1 MKNSLTIYLIF
12 ISLFVFAC
20 SSEKNDKNN
29 TPPDSLARLGMIDSL
44 SKNQEILEPMRFFE
58 YADTI
63 DWRKFDTQVTNTY
76 RKQITEK
83 LKVHFD
89 TFAYYY
95 DDNEPYREKKFK
107 DCFHFLD
114 LNADGKLDALYAGF
128 SGSEASLVKI
138 FLHKENQFVQVFEGY
153 QELSALVFDA
163 NKKLTSFILLDF
175 GCCADYIEYETKYNV
190 RDNFNITLNY
200 QRARIVRTQAPKT
213 IWSTPI
219 KFMTL
224 NDGYALRSEPMK
236 EDTAT
241 YLYGAIVEGNTVAKY
256 PKNAKG
262 LAWAEYKDKSNRVWW
277 FVEMYPADNLKNN
290 LIYRRDSLVAPRA
303 LGWMSSRFVQKQP

>member
-1 MKNSLTIYLIF
+1 MKNRFTIYLIF
-12 ISLFVFAC
+12 IGLFAFAC

-29 TPPDSLARLGMIDSL
+29 TAPDSLAGLGMVDSV
-44 SKNQEILEPMRFFE
+44 SKNQEVLEPMRFFV

-63 DWRKFDTQVTNTY
+63 DWRKFDTQVTDTY

-89 TFAYYY
+89 SLAYYY
-95 DDNEPYREKKFK
+95 DNESYKEKKFK
-107 DCFHFLD
+107 DCFHFMD
-114 LNADGKLDALYAGF
+114 LNADGKLDVIYGGF

-138 FLHKENQFVQVFEGY
+138 FLQKENQFVPVFEGY
-153 QELSALVFDA
+153 QELSASFFDA

-190 RDNFNITLNY
+190 LDDFNIALNY

-213 IWSTPI
+213 IWNTPI
-219 KFMTL
+219 KFITL

-241 YLYGAIVEGNTVAKY
+241 YIYDAIGEGNTVAKY

-277 FVEMYPADNLKNN
+277 FVEMYPAENLKKN
-290 LIYRRDSLVAPRA
+290 LIYKRDSLVTPRA
-303 LGWMSSRFVQKQP
+303 LGWMSSRFLQKQP